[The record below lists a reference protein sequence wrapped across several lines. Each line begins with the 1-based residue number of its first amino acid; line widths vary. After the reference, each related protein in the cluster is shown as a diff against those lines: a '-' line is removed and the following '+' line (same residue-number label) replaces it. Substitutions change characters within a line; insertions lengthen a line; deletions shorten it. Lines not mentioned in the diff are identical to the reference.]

1 VFDAAVSGE
10 PTASVKPQNTG
21 TARQSKVDRHAS
33 QPCNH
38 GKSKEAAEH
47 PEHPIDA
54 ESGEVSK
61 VWARQTDEQAHSE
74 VDADRS
80 ADGQPESAAETTPPQ
95 VGTTIDVALVAVQ
108 GLQQQAP
115 LEVERP
121 EDLHVDQVE
130 PRALPDGLASPAPVE
145 PASEGADVLKGREV
159 EQGKVQVQQAGQA
172 VDLSQSGRQSD
183 EQLTALQQAAVEP
196 LTEGHEPAI
205 VAKSPAGVTQDG
217 IPQADTAHAPV
228 PSAPQSSPVEP
239 APSVPSADLRQWN
252 RDENRG
258 EPGSK
263 QFHSAED
270 GEWPNRSLEPS
281 TTPSA
286 PSNFTSN
293 VVGAN
298 SNGTLASQQGLNSDV
313 RGFSAA
319 PPAPAVRQ
327 PDEGAQSP
335 QAFKA
340 VTLDLD
346 PLDMGPLRVR
356 VMMSDVTVNAH
367 IRTEHGALGQ
377 GLVQQGHQLES
388 SLRTNGLEMGFLRVT
403 VDQQHQGRGES
414 GSTYQRPHPFAAGQ
428 RTEDHATTQSEALST
443 TTVREPGN
451 GRVSFFA

>member
-10 PTASVKPQNTG
+10 PTPSIKPQNSG
-21 TARQSKVDRHAS
+21 TARQSKVERHAS

-47 PEHPIDA
+47 PEHPIDP

-61 VWARQTDEQAHSE
+61 LRARQTDEQAHSE
-74 VDADRS
+74 VDTDLS

-95 VGTTIDVALVAVQ
+95 AGTTIEVALVAIQ
-108 GLQQQAP
+108 GIQQQAP

-121 EDLHVDQVE
+121 DDVHVEQVE
-130 PRALPDGLASPAPVE
+130 PRALPDSMASPAPVE
-145 PASEGADVLKGREV
+145 PASEGSHILKGREG
-159 EQGKVQVQQAGQA
+159 EQAKVQVQQAGQA
-172 VDLSQSGRQSD
+172 LDLSQSGRQSD
-183 EQLTALQQAAVEP
+183 EPLTDLQRAALEP
-196 LTEGHEPAI
+196 LNEGHEPAI
-205 VAKSPAGVTQDG
+205 MAKSPAELKQDG

-228 PSAPQSSPVEP
+228 PSAPQSPPVEP
-239 APSVPSADLRQWN
+239 APSVPSAELRQWN
-252 RDENRG
+252 LGENRG

-263 QFHSAED
+263 QFRSAED
-270 GEWPNRSLEPS
+270 GERPNRLLEPS

-293 VVGAN
+293 LVSVH
-298 SNGTLASQQGLNSDV
+298 SNGTVASQQGVNSDV

-335 QAFKA
+335 QAFNA

-377 GLVQQGHQLES
+377 GLMQQGHQLES

-403 VDQQHQGRGES
+403 VDQQQQGRGES
-414 GSTYQRPHPFAAGQ
+414 GSAYQRPHPFAGQ
-428 RTEDHATTQSEALST
+428 RAEDHATTQSEAFST